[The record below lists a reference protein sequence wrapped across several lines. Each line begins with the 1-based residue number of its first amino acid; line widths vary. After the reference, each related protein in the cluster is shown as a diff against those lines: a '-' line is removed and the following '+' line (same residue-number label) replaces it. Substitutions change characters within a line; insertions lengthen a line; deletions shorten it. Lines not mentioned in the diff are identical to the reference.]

1 MSTKKSLASAI
12 MTFVN
17 SCKSEGFQKPP
28 RKETI
33 EFLGTIMANM
43 MMIETFKKNP
53 NDMIHIMS
61 GLAKEWTSDKEDQA
75 TLLKEANNWLNSEI
89 EKNKT
94 SQQA

>member
-1 MSTKKSLASAI
+1 MGSLAQNM
-12 MTFVN
+12 MTFIN
-17 SCKSEGFQKPP
+17 SCKAGEKPS

-43 MMIETFKKNP
+43 MMIETFKKDP

-61 GLAKEWTSDKEDQA
+61 GLAKEWTSDKQDQA
-75 TLLKEANNWLNSEI
+75 TLLNEANHWLQSEL